1 MSSAAS
7 ITTYQRVAFRANGSG
22 SWSCFPRVGFDVSKK
37 GGIIVPDVTTG
48 VRSRLAEHNRD
59 APYAVNGPIVLPW
72 TPAIASFFLPYI
84 TGDASSPYTNQEPSG
99 GLLPLFESAVNR
111 ISQVHNPTSCVVSRA
126 TWSFQRGQVVN
137 VAMDIEALDEAID
150 SGSSINAAAINALSI
165 SLSPPYIFSDCV
177 LTIGGTTYPI
187 SGGSITFDNV
197 IEAGRWL
204 SGSLIRDSLPS
215 TDLRVMVNVN
225 MPYNSATKALYNTG
239 IDGAAVVLTMTNGS
253 AVSTFTFPEVEFP
266 ANPPT
271 DGNRTETELTL
282 SGEAFSASSGNVYSI
297 TQA

>member
-48 VRSRLAEHNRD
+48 VRARLAEHNRD
-59 APYAVNGPIVLPW
+59 APYAVNGSIVLPW
-72 TPAIASFFLPYI
+72 TPAIAAFFLPYI

-99 GLLPLFESAVNR
+99 GLLPLFEAAVNR
-111 ISQVHNPTSCVVSRA
+111 IAQVHNPTSCVVSRA
-126 TWSFQRGQVVN
+126 TMTFQRGQVVQMALD
-137 VAMDIEALDEAID
+137 VEALDEAID
-150 SGSSINAAAINALSI
+150 AGSSINAAAINALTI

-177 LTIGGTTYPI
+177 ITVGGTTYPV

-204 SGSLIRDSLPS
+204 SGSLTRDSLPS
-215 TDLRVMVNVN
+215 TDLRVTLNLT
-225 MPYNSATKALYNTG
+225 MPYNSSTKALYNTG
-239 IDGAAVVLTMTNGS
+239 TDGAAVVLTITNG
-253 AVSTFTFPEVEFP
+253 AHVSTFTFPEVEFP

-271 DGNRTETELTL
+271 DGNRSETELVL
-282 SGEAFSASSGNVYSI
+282 AGEAFSAAAGSVYSI
-297 TQA
+297 TEA